1 MIRKG
6 KPMPHGNEQQWT
18 NFLSAMTL
26 VLVRVSGMV
35 AFAPFFSSTA
45 LPLRSKAVFVGAVAF
60 LLAPLVTTLPEAR
73 SALSF
78 PALMSE
84 LAVGLIYGLSLAL
97 LMEMLLFAG
106 Q

>member
-18 NFLSAMTL
+18 NFLIALTL

-45 LPLRSKAVFVGAVAF
+45 LPTRVKAVFVGAVAY
-60 LLAPLVTTLPEAR
+60 LLAPLVAALPLTQVTL
-73 SALSF
+73 SYGSL
-78 PALMSE
+78 LGE
-84 LAVGLIYGLSLAL
+84 LGVGLVYGLTLTL
-97 LMEMLLFAG
+97 LSEMM
-106 Q
+106 